1 MSEEPRRSG
10 RATKGHA
17 KASSSPAPNPQKST
31 KAKKS
36 KSRESQEG
44 DAEEEDDSPIRCICG
59 EDVPGDKRPFIGCE
73 ACMAWQH
80 NICMGMP
87 VDEEDIPDHY
97 LCELCEPK
105 EHSETLAALEKGEEI
120 WKVRTAK
127 WKGWKKMSANRR
139 KSRGKGID
147 DARPPWLKRDV
158 GVEEHEE
165 TNDVSAEP
173 EEETGAKRKRA
184 SVKTEPK
191 SDAAPPSVE
200 STVVVARPD
209 KRRKS
214 SQAPGKAAKDAETAI
229 VDIDQLPPDRSKG
242 AHALS
247 KVIVEDLQ
255 ERVKSGFR
263 IPEGHTAKTLGDH
276 YASLIEYALFMN
288 HGKPSEGGYVDQYRT
303 LYQNLKRNKVLIER
317 LLEDSLRADELATMD
332 SSAMASEEQ
341 QLEWKLMKEQE
352 DRKTVVMPDEGPRYR
367 SSHKGLEKIED
378 ERMDDFAGIAQP
390 VRERTSNAED
400 GTGSPT
406 MGDMAAPASPLQGDI
421 DPPGSALASR
431 PSATPG
437 IDRRTSSQH
446 QFDMNS
452 IWQKTSSAQS
462 PTTATGPRPMQMQP
476 RRRSSA
482 MHVQAQSQA
491 EGAKDDPDVDRLLQD
506 DDDSYEPHGYTSD
519 ETVVWRGKVV
529 HTGEGEPLVNARFV
543 AGRDMASSAAWRDV
557 LPPKLSVDGRLAIQ
571 KAEEYLC
578 GLQWSQNSDVS
589 VLVLTAVDDMVAFNS
604 VFEYFHSRGR
614 YAVVNKDKPALI
626 KDLYIIPVEKGNPL
640 PDHINM
646 LEHNML
652 KTPAEERMLLA
663 TFVVARAL
671 GMPQTDSA
679 AGGSPT
685 QQYQAGSNTVGNT
698 NGGGQ
703 QPQQQQR
710 LPPHLRTGA
719 PGPAGSPLTASGA
732 TFSPAQSTNA
742 PPPPMSGYGVG
753 IPPSPYEQQQQQATY
768 PAAPHAN
775 SLVSRIL
782 GPRQWD
788 PTALQ
793 VMAAQPEISE
803 SQLTNLRN
811 ILEEDVEARTNVEA
825 LARKLGM

>member
-1 MSEEPRRSG
+1 M
-10 RATKGHA
+10 
-17 KASSSPAPNPQKST
+17 
-31 KAKKS
+31 
-36 KSRESQEG
+36 
-44 DAEEEDDSPIRCICG
+44 
-59 EDVPGDKRPFIGCE
+59 V
-73 ACMAWQH
+73 WQH

-97 LCELCEPK
+97 LCEDCEPK
-105 EHSETLAALEKGEEI
+105 EHSETLAALEKDEEI

-139 KSRGKGID
+139 KSRGKGVD
-147 DARPPWLKRDV
+147 DARPPWLKRDI

-165 TNDVSAEP
+165 TNGGSADP

-184 SVKTEPK
+184 NVKAEPK
-191 SDAAPPSVE
+191 VDAAAQSDE
-200 STVVVARPD
+200 STVVVARPG

-214 SQAPGKAAKDAETAI
+214 SQAPGKSATDAETAI

-255 ERVKSGFR
+255 ERVKSDFR
-263 IPEGHTAKTLGDH
+263 IPDGHTAKTLGDQ

-317 LLEDSLRADELATMD
+317 LLDDSLTADELATMD
-332 SSAMASEEQ
+332 SGAMASEEQ
-341 QLEWKLMKEQE
+341 QLEWKLIKEQE

-400 GTGSPT
+400 GAGSPT
-406 MGDMAAPASPLQGDI
+406 MGEMAAPASPVQGEI
-421 DPPGSALASR
+421 DPPGGALASR

-462 PTTATGPRPMQMQP
+462 PTAATGPRPMQMQP

-482 MHVQAQSQA
+482 MPVQAQSQA

-543 AGRDMASSAAWRDV
+543 AGRDMASTAAWRDV
-557 LPPKLSVDGRLAIQ
+557 LPSKLSVDGRLAVQ

-589 VLVLTAVDDMVAFNS
+589 VLVLTAVDDMAAFNS

-626 KDLYIIPVEKGNPL
+626 KDLYIIPVEKGAPL

-685 QQYQAGSNTVGNT
+685 QQYHTGGSTVGNT
-698 NGGGQ
+698 NGAQ
-703 QPQQQQR
+703 QPQQH

-719 PGPAGSPLTASGA
+719 PGPAGSPLTASGS
-732 TFSPAQSTNA
+732 TFSPAQSANA
-742 PPPPMSGYGVG
+742 PPMSGYGVG
-753 IPPSPYEQQQQQATY
+753 IPPSPYEQQQQQQAHY
-768 PAAPHAN
+768 PAPPHAN
-775 SLVSRIL
+775 SLVSRML

-793 VMAAQPEISE
+793 VVAAQPEISE
-803 SQLTNLRN
+803 SQLKNLRDM
-811 ILEEDVEARTNVEA
+811 LEEDVEARTNVEA

>member
-1 MSEEPRRSG
+1 
-10 RATKGHA
+10 
-17 KASSSPAPNPQKST
+17 
-31 KAKKS
+31 
-36 KSRESQEG
+36 
-44 DAEEEDDSPIRCICG
+44 
-59 EDVPGDKRPFIGCE
+59 
-73 ACMAWQH
+73 
-80 NICMGMP
+80 
-87 VDEEDIPDHY
+87 
-97 LCELCEPK
+97 
-105 EHSETLAALEKGEEI
+105 
-120 WKVRTAK
+120 
-127 WKGWKKMSANRR
+127 
-139 KSRGKGID
+139 
-147 DARPPWLKRDV
+147 
-158 GVEEHEE
+158 
-165 TNDVSAEP
+165 
-173 EEETGAKRKRA
+173 
-184 SVKTEPK
+184 
-191 SDAAPPSVE
+191 
-200 STVVVARPD
+200 
-209 KRRKS
+209 
-214 SQAPGKAAKDAETAI
+214 
-229 VDIDQLPPDRSKG
+229 
-242 AHALS
+242 
-247 KVIVEDLQ
+247 
-255 ERVKSGFR
+255 
-263 IPEGHTAKTLGDH
+263 
-276 YASLIEYALFMN
+276 
-288 HGKPSEGGYVDQYRT
+288 
-303 LYQNLKRNKVLIER
+303 
-317 LLEDSLRADELATMD
+317 
-332 SSAMASEEQ
+332 
-341 QLEWKLMKEQE
+341 
-352 DRKTVVMPDEGPRYR
+352 
-367 SSHKGLEKIED
+367 
-378 ERMDDFAGIAQP
+378 
-390 VRERTSNAED
+390 
-400 GTGSPT
+400 
-406 MGDMAAPASPLQGDI
+406 
-421 DPPGSALASR
+421 
-431 PSATPG
+431 
-437 IDRRTSSQH
+437 
-446 QFDMNS
+446 
-452 IWQKTSSAQS
+452 
-462 PTTATGPRPMQMQP
+462 MQMQP

-543 AGRDMASSAAWRDV
+543 AGRDMASTAAWRDV

-589 VLVLTAVDDMVAFNS
+589 VLVLTAVDDMAAFNS

-626 KDLYIIPVEKGNPL
+626 KDLYIIPVEKGAPL

-685 QQYQAGSNTVGNT
+685 QQYQTGANTVGNT

-703 QPQQQQR
+703 QPQQQQH

-742 PPPPMSGYGVG
+742 QPMSGYGVG
-753 IPPSPYEQQQQQATY
+753 IPPSPYEQQQQQANY

-775 SLVSRIL
+775 PLVSRIL